1 MLPRFTSKGYT
12 LVFPSWHPMDRW
24 DSGIAPDVIGP
35 GFVGN
40 LDHMLLNCSWK
51 SYIVFLAH
59 TKSMPQQ
66 QRLRHLTVLRAFSCE
81 TIDAYGVTH
90 ISRFWVRCCFRS
102 IVLACDGSKAWS
114 AMRLNAEAKWAIL
127 FASTTFPNLC
137 KRMQLQSLS
146 GQRRQIRTDT
156 LKHTDLTI
164 LKPWLF
170 KAYWATL
177 HVLKRCSSFD
187 HSFFVF
193 ARAFLKRSCQ
203 KCVGPRAKLR
213 TTPTLDTGCP
223 SSMVRRMIG
232 ISTVNPGSRLV
243 QERENEILKSSLF
256 FIPTALAYRGLS
268 PNKVRC
274 SFRCGF
280 RAGSR
285 EVPPVGS
292 GKFRCGFRAGGGLPM
307 GVPGWFREVPGG
319 V

>member
-90 ISRFWVRCCFRS
+90 ISRFWVRCFFRS

-137 KRMQLQSLS
+137 KRMQLQRLS
-146 GQRRQIRTDT
+146 GQRRQTRTDT

-170 KAYWATL
+170 KADWATL

-187 HSFFVF
+187 HSFLFSH
-193 ARAFLKRSCQ
+193 A
-203 KCVGPRAKLR
+203 
-213 TTPTLDTGCP
+213 PT
-223 SSMVRRMIG
+223 
-232 ISTVNPGSRLV
+232 
-243 QERENEILKSSLF
+243 
-256 FIPTALAYRGLS
+256 
-268 PNKVRC
+268 
-274 SFRCGF
+274 
-280 RAGSR
+280 
-285 EVPPVGS
+285 
-292 GKFRCGFRAGGGLPM
+292 
-307 GVPGWFREVPGG
+307 
-319 V
+319 